1 MSTGTR
7 RATWSMYSLC
17 GPAPSASACEPGS
30 KGTKNPTPALIVT
43 CKEINETPAVQGPL
57 IPKPQPKGTPS
68 FPSSAAA
75 MCKAVAPLWDHRAC
89 TSAPCSRFEVCR
101 AQLSARFT
109 SKSESTHG
117 KIDVNA
123 MAGSV
128 EQRRHKISHPP
139 PSRWSMSRRPGS
151 RTRAQCTY
159 KRAAG
164 TKTLT
169 LALAL
174 LCCLRSARS
183 RPPAIVYMMMIY
195 ITYRIYKIEFLRTV
209 LDAPVYCVSFS
220 IARGRV
226 LELAAAD
233 PRTATFPG
241 LCRDIALPHGVATH
255 LTNPTPA
262 ATVCVPFSSSSPS
275 SAPPRR
281 SWPRRHGL
289 PPRYG

>member
-1 MSTGTR
+1 
-7 RATWSMYSLC
+7 MYSLC

-101 AQLSARFT
+101 AQLSARFADLPPNQNQHTEKST
-109 SKSESTHG
+109 STL
-117 KIDVNA
+117 NA

-183 RPPAIVYMMMIY
+183 RPPAIVYI
-195 ITYRIYKIEFLRTV
+195 
-209 LDAPVYCVSFS
+209 
-220 IARGRV
+220 
-226 LELAAAD
+226 
-233 PRTATFPG
+233 
-241 LCRDIALPHGVATH
+241 
-255 LTNPTPA
+255 
-262 ATVCVPFSSSSPS
+262 
-275 SAPPRR
+275 
-281 SWPRRHGL
+281 
-289 PPRYG
+289 